1 MKVNRNTLITF
12 FAICFSLNVANAQT
26 PKSATTPGEGVE
38 LNVYIP
44 NAITPN
50 SDGRNDIFKPIISG
64 GEIDIY
70 DLTIYDRTG
79 RVIFHTNS
87 PDRVWNGSLDGSSY
101 AATPN
106 LYVYILKLKSVQ
118 GIETKT
124 YTGHIVTVR

>member
-1 MKVNRNTLITF
+1 MKVNRNTIITI
-12 FAICFSLNVANAQT
+12 FAICLSFSVANAQT
-26 PKSATTPGEGVE
+26 QKSATTPGEGVE

-44 NAITPN
+44 NAISPN
-50 SDGRNDIFKPIISG
+50 SDGLNDVFKPIISG

-79 RVIFHTNS
+79 RVIFHTNT

-101 AATPN
+101 VATPN
-106 LYVYILKLKSVQ
+106 LYVYILKLKSVE

>member
-1 MKVNRNTLITF
+1 MKVNRNTLITI
-12 FAICFSLNVANAQT
+12 FAICFSFAVANLQAQKSST
-26 PKSATTPGEGVE
+26 PSEGTD

-44 NAITPN
+44 NAISPN
-50 SDGRNDIFKPIISG
+50 SDGLNDVFKPIVSG

-79 RVIFHTNS
+79 RVIFHTNT
-87 PDRVWNGSLDGSSY
+87 PDRVWNGSLDGSFY
-101 AATPN
+101 VATPN
-106 LYVYILKLKSVQ
+106 LYIYILKLKSKE